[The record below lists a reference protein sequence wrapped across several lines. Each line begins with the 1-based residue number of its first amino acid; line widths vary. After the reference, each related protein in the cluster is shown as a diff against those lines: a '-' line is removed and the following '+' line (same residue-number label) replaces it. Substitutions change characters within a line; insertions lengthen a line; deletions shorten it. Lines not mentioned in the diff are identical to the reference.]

1 MFYTNQARLISL
13 SHHIGISSM
22 MGLRYQEYIGTLR
35 YSTRLKLCGQW
46 LNSSEGRNS
55 AAYRQI
61 LANIGEVGHSR
72 IYLGDRCF
80 IHLLK
85 NDNP

>member
-1 MFYTNQARLISL
+1 
-13 SHHIGISSM
+13 
-22 MGLRYQEYIGTLR
+22 
-35 YSTRLKLCGQW
+35 
-46 LNSSEGRNS
+46 
-55 AAYRQI
+55 

-85 NDNP
+85 NRQSVIEKKQEEKG